1 MIANAREAYTN
12 YKVKLT
18 KKIEEL
24 KEELAKLEKKKKRKK
39 PKETE
44 KKAEI
49 KLTETKLEEAPAVE
63 KQIESLAKRIATEQ
77 VNLLQ
82 HSLHYIFTTIQQL
95 PATLLYDLGPT
106 REVLSELIDK
116 WKGAN
121 VRDQKIFREHAAKY
135 EQEFLEDMN
144 ALGVRPPDVMTRVT
158 EYIPEVIAFVK
169 KIIEVSASLPP
180 FHIPNLS
187 TPPPKQKIL

>member
-63 KQIESLAKRIATEQ
+63 KQIESLAKRIGTEQ
-77 VNLLQ
+77 VNLLYFYNILCTTYSQ
-82 HSLHYIFTTIQQL
+82 LYIAATSNVTIW
-95 PATLLYDLGPT
+95 P
-106 REVLSELIDK
+106 
-116 WKGAN
+116 GAHK
-121 VRDQKIFREHAAKY
+121 RSSF
-135 EQEFLEDMN
+135 
-144 ALGVRPPDVMTRVT
+144 GVDR
-158 EYIPEVIAFVK
+158 
-169 KIIEVSASLPP
+169 
-180 FHIPNLS
+180 
-187 TPPPKQKIL
+187 